1 MTRWRHSM
9 KNDKARNKRSLE
21 QGLTDF
27 LTNIFKGIL
36 YSVMLGII
44 GVPLSWIMKWP
55 LLKGSY
61 VLVLT
66 AGVLAMF
73 VAVIGFIGTPK
84 TRFEFFTRMRKKNGK
99 VEEIQKDELE
109 QLGEAGVSPAII
121 GVVMMAVGFILEA
134 FMH

>member
-1 MTRWRHSM
+1 M

-121 GVVMMAVGFILEA
+121 GVVMMAIGFILES

>member
-1 MTRWRHSM
+1 M

-121 GVVMMAVGFILEA
+121 GVVMMAIGFILEA